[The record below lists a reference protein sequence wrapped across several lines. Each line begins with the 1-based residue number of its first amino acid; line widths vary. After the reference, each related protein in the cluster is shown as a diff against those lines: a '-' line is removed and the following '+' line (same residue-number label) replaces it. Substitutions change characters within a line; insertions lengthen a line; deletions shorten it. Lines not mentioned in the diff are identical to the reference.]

1 MEVFRTIRD
10 VMLDLVELRKEL
22 LSPALTSERQHD
34 VKAQIVSKIDWG
46 NKCVPSNCHSQI

>member
-46 NKCVPSNCHSQI
+46 NKCVHSHYCS